1 MLLQAGSIAHELGH
15 TFGFVHEQSRSDR
28 DQHIQI
34 VNGNIIPGKE
44 NNFQKYSN
52 KKVYTYNLTYDIG
65 SLMHYSDKVTPYISQ
80 CSFYDKQFPVKYVQ
94 SILKEY
100 SGIQYSKSIVQQ
112 AYSRDGESK
121 TIVARDTLVQSWMG
135 QRDGPSFL
143 DIKLANEAYMCD
155 REYLTCVYYQQT
167 TAQKFDYTKSISNRT
182 LFLSPHR
189 AKYDKCIAM
198 IVAFDKQN
206 VIYG

>member
-1 MLLQAGSIAHELGH
+1 MLLKAGSIAHELGH

-80 CSFYDKQFPVKYVQ
+80 CSFYDKQFPVKYV
-94 SILKEY
+94 
-100 SGIQYSKSIVQQ
+100 
-112 AYSRDGESK
+112 
-121 TIVARDTLVQSWMG
+121 
-135 QRDGPSFL
+135 
-143 DIKLANEAYMCD
+143 
-155 REYLTCVYYQQT
+155 
-167 TAQKFDYTKSISNRT
+167 
-182 LFLSPHR
+182 
-189 AKYDKCIAM
+189 
-198 IVAFDKQN
+198 
-206 VIYG
+206 

>member
-80 CSFYDKQFPVKYVQ
+80 CPFYDKQFPVKYVQ

-100 SGIQYSKSIVQQ
+100 SGIYYSKSIVQQ

-189 AKYDKCIAM
+189 AKYD
-198 IVAFDKQN
+198 
-206 VIYG
+206 

>member
-1 MLLQAGSIAHELGH
+1 M
-15 TFGFVHEQSRSDR
+15 
-28 DQHIQI
+28 
-34 VNGNIIPGKE
+34 
-44 NNFQKYSN
+44 
-52 KKVYTYNLTYDIG
+52 
-65 SLMHYSDKVTPYISQ
+65 
-80 CSFYDKQFPVKYVQ
+80 
-94 SILKEY
+94 
-100 SGIQYSKSIVQQ
+100 QQ

-155 REYLTCVYYQQT
+155 REYLTCVI
-167 TAQKFDYTKSISNRT
+167 AQKFDYTKSISNRT

-198 IVAFDKQN
+198 FVAFDK
-206 VIYG
+206 